1 MVSENLPC
9 FSTRPCI
16 ISFLCKTLS
25 AQTNP
30 LFRSL
35 AKYTRPNF
43 PFPKGRPISNIPRW
57 NSLGD
62 AGSRGIETCICSI
75 LANSSDPRDDPKRG
89 FGNTD
94 PTGTI
99 ELGSRTAWEETN
111 AILRRFD
118 RLEFCTKYMLDD
130 VTACLKLDTDSNGE
144 LKWIP
149 LALGMSSF
157 HCQDHSRSRRNSA
170 KIVGARRRYSIH
182 IRKQLCRTVDPQTL
196 DLVCGFLS
204 SAGSFSSLIETH
216 LRRASRVQVAIAKIH
231 KEIIIDICYI
241 PQTEGD
247 VANIQV
253 ELDL

>member
-1 MVSENLPC
+1 
-9 FSTRPCI
+9 
-16 ISFLCKTLS
+16 
-25 AQTNP
+25 
-30 LFRSL
+30 
-35 AKYTRPNF
+35 
-43 PFPKGRPISNIPRW
+43 
-57 NSLGD
+57 
-62 AGSRGIETCICSI
+62 
-75 LANSSDPRDDPKRG
+75 
-89 FGNTD
+89 
-94 PTGTI
+94 
-99 ELGSRTAWEETN
+99 
-111 AILRRFD
+111 
-118 RLEFCTKYMLDD
+118 MLDD

-182 IRKQLCRTVDPQTL
+182 IRKQLCRTLDPQTL